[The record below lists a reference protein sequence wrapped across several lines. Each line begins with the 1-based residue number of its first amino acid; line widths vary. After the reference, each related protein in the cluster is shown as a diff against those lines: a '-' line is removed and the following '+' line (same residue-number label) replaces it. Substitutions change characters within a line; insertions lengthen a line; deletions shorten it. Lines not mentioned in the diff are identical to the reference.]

1 MLNESTM
8 MFSQYDTILMTDI
21 WEAADEFVYD
31 YKHVGIPTTISDA
44 NATTLFYLL
53 YSKYG
58 NNPIINYDI
67 TQFKYKIF
75 SVIFQYGPTWEKKL
89 SIQDT
94 LRSLDINELIGDGS
108 IDELFNHTGVNGL
121 TEDTSGNANR
131 IKVDTG
137 SSTIDHNGNVSN
149 ARDNN
154 IANSGNDTTVSNHAY
169 NPSTTPSVGAFDPLN
184 YINEQTADKVTK
196 GTKSEQIEHNV
207 TTYDNSDTTTNNLA
221 AQEASNTSGSR
232 SLNGNDIAHD
242 NRVRK
247 INRGK
252 LAAYEHLIALLDSN
266 VTNEFISKFKY
277 CFKQFIA
284 PEKPLLYM
292 SEDLEAQED

>member
-31 YKHVGIPTTISDA
+31 YNHVGIPTTISDA

-94 LRSLDINELIGDGS
+94 LRSLDIDELIKDGS
-108 IDELFNHTGVNGL
+108 IDELFNHNGANGFSETNNISNNVDKTNTGDVRL
-121 TEDTSGNANR
+121 SHE
-131 IKVDTG
+131 
-137 SSTIDHNGNVSN
+137 GNVSVG
-149 ARDNN
+149 RDNTVS
-154 IANSGNDTTVSNHAY
+154 NSGDDTTVSNHAY

-207 TTYDNSDTTTNNLA
+207 TTYNNDDITRNNLRA
-221 AQEASNTSGSR
+221 NETSYGST
-232 SLNGNDIAHD
+232 SKHANGNDMAID
-242 NRVRK
+242 TRTRTLNK
-247 INRGK
+247 GK

-292 SEDLEAQED
+292 SEDLEAEED